1 MTPIDSEINAI
12 VAGIR
17 RLFHVVQQDAI
28 QASRSFNLTCS
39 QSAALRLL
47 DSLQRFSMAVLYNN
61 GPMSSAELSR
71 KLYVTPSNMTGVVD
85 RLEKKALVSRI
96 RDPGDRRIVKITPT
110 EAGRSLGRLLPDP
123 IEEKLVFRLG
133 HLPPEEIREYSMSIE
148 RILGLIDH
156 RETIANTG
164 QDG

>member
-39 QSAALRLL
+39 QSAALRILAK
-47 DSLQRFSMAVLYNN
+47 F